1 MKEGKE
7 RRRLII
13 VANRLPIAIKKN
25 GEKFKFQQS
34 PGGLVSGLKTYLEGK
49 HEAFSDYMWVGWPG
63 ITVGDEE
70 KEYVKD
76 KLKKFKYHPV
86 FLPEKSME
94 NFYNGFCNSTLWPLF
109 HYFSSYVK
117 YKEEYWNFYNDV
129 NKIFC
134 NALMEILRE
143 DDIVWIHDY
152 HLMLLPKILRD
163 KIQNISIGFFLHIP
177 FPSYELFRLL
187 PRKWQIDILE
197 GMLGSDLIGFHTHEY
212 VQHFLRSIICVLGY
226 DNEMGKIYSDRVIK
240 ADVFSMGIDFN
251 KFNRSIDNMNVRKNF
266 GKIKTTLKNFK
277 IILSIDRLDYT
288 KGIINRL
295 QGYELFLEKNPQWH
309 NKVVLVLVLVPS
321 RVGVE
326 HYQTMKRQID
336 EYIGKINGKFGTIK
350 WTPINYQF
358 TSLPFEILASYYAI
372 SNVALITPLRDGMN
386 LIAKEYIATRSDEK
400 GVLILS
406 EMAGASKELGEA
418 IIINP
423 NSLEEIAYA
432 LKQSLEMPEEE
443 QIRRNKIMQD
453 RLRRYDIIKWGND
466 FISELLSMKE
476 EQKGLEMRLLK
487 KSNERIMMR
496 DYINANKRLIFLD
509 YDGTLV
515 PFADRPENATP
526 GDEILEILRKFS
538 NDDKNYV
545 IITSGRDRKT
555 LQEWFG
561 NFNVGFVAE
570 HGVYIKEKDGEW
582 KLIRKLDTKWKPK
595 ILSILQDYVDRVPYS
610 FIEEKDFSVVWHY
623 RKSDPELASQKA
635 KEIRDEI
642 INLMANLDIQ
652 VLQGNKVIEFRNGG
666 VNKGSAAM
674 QFTNGYYDFVLA
686 IGDDWTDED
695 LFKILPKDAY
705 TIKVGVFQ
713 YYARF
718 NLHNHFEVVKL
729 LKKLCSTG
737 CKGIAKNEDLLSFTN
752 EMSKYPNEVRL

>member
-1 MKEGKE
+1 MKERKKG
-7 RRRLII
+7 RRLVI

-49 HEAFSDYMWVGWPG
+49 HEAFDDYIWVGWPG
-63 ITVGDEE
+63 ITVGDKE
-70 KEYVKD
+70 KEDVKD
-76 KLKKFKYHPV
+76 KLKKIKCHPV

-109 HYFSSYVK
+109 HYFPSYVK
-117 YKEEYWNFYNDV
+117 YKEEYWNFYNEV

-134 NALMEILRE
+134 DALMEILRE

-152 HLMLLPKILRD
+152 HLMLLPMTLRSQ
-163 KIQNISIGFFLHIP
+163 IQNITIGFFLHIP

-187 PRKWQIDILE
+187 PRKWQRDILE
-197 GMLGSDLIGFHTHEY
+197 GLLGADLIGFHTYGY
-212 VQHFLRSIICVLGY
+212 VQHFLRSIIRVLGY
-226 DNEMGKIYSDRVIK
+226 DHEMGKIYGERVIK
-240 ADVFSMGIDFN
+240 ADVFPMGIDFN

-266 GKIKTTLKNFK
+266 GKIEKVLKNFK

-295 QGYELFLEKNPQWH
+295 HGYELFLEKNPQWH

-326 HYQTMKRQID
+326 HYQMMKRQID
-336 EYIGKINGKFGTIK
+336 EYVGKINGKFGNIK

-358 TSLPFEILASYYAI
+358 TSLPFEILVSYYAI
-372 SNVALITPLRDGMN
+372 SDVALITPLRDGMN
-386 LIAKEYIATRSDEK
+386 LVAKEYIATRSDEK

-406 EMAGASKELGEA
+406 EMAGASKELIEA

-423 NSLEEIAYA
+423 NSLEEIADA
-432 LKQSLEMPEEE
+432 LKRSLEMPMEE
-443 QIRRNKIMQD
+443 QIRRNKIMQN
-453 RLRRYDIIKWGND
+453 RLKRYDIIKWGND

-476 EQKGLEMRLLK
+476 EQKCLEMRLLK
-487 KSNERIMMR
+487 KSDERIMIR

-515 PFADRPENATP
+515 PFADRPENAVP
-526 GDEILEILRKFS
+526 CDEILEILRKFS

-545 IITSGRDRKT
+545 IITSGRDMKT

-561 NFNVGFVAE
+561 NFSVGFVAE

-582 KLIRKLDTKWKPK
+582 RQIRKLDTKWKSK
-595 ILSILQDYVDRVPYS
+595 ILSIFQDYVDRVPYS

-635 KEIRDEI
+635 KELMDEI
-642 INLMANLDIQ
+642 INFTANLDVQ
-652 VLQGNKVIEFRNGG
+652 VLRGNKVIEVRNGG

-674 QFTNGYYDFVLA
+674 QFMKENYDFILA

-695 LFKILPKDAY
+695 LFRILPKDTY
-705 TIKVGVFQ
+705 TIRVGVFQ
-713 YYARF
+713 SYARF
-718 NLHNHFEVVKL
+718 NLHNYFEVVKL
-729 LKKLCSTG
+729 LKKLCS
-737 CKGIAKNEDLLSFTN
+737 NNS
-752 EMSKYPNEVRL
+752 